1 MDRQTMPDVPI
12 ACDLTAL
19 EPEVRSTHVESAK
32 QLLNAGA
39 QEVQELPDGFAFRYA
54 AEQYAQVTRFIA
66 NERLCCPFFT
76 FVLEVTPG
84 NGPIWLRITGQAGV
98 KDFLQ
103 SELGHC
109 ACS

>member
-1 MDRQTMPDVPI
+1 MDTHTTEDLPI

-19 EPEVRSTHVESAK
+19 DADVRSTHMTTAW
-32 QLLNAGA
+32 QLLHEAA
-39 QEVQELPDGFAFRYA
+39 QEVQDLPNGFAFRYV
-54 AEQYAQVTRFIA
+54 AEQYAQLTQFIA

-76 FVLEVTPG
+76 FVLEVAPAH
-84 NGPIWLRITGQAGV
+84 GPIWLRITGRAGV

-103 SELGHC
+103 WELGRC

>member
-1 MDRQTMPDVPI
+1 MDVQTNYDIPI

-19 EPEVRSTHVESAK
+19 NAEVRSAHLESAK
-32 QLLNAGA
+32 QLLHEGA
-39 QEVQELPDGFAFRYA
+39 QELQELPDGFAFRYTA
-54 AEQYAQVTRFIA
+54 AQYAQVTQFIA

-76 FVLEVTPG
+76 FVLEVTPA
-84 NGPIWLRITGQAGV
+84 NGPIWLRITGRAGV

-103 SELGHC
+103 CELGRC